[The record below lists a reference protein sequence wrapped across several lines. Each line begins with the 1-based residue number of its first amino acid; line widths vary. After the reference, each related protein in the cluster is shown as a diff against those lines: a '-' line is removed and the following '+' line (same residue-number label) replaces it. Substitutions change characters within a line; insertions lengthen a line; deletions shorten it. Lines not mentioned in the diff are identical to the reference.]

1 VPQLKSYF
9 VNEILSQSSLP
20 TRSKI
25 IHHLLSCAFLSFE
38 IYFNYELIEIIFS
51 VFSDQPIYRLKQTF
65 AHAET
70 QYPHQ
75 LQRFYDLTGQ
85 GCRNLKKLKA
95 QQSTPPVIPPL
106 GLYCGD
112 LRKLSNWPLVLE
124 MTYEPTMAAED
135 EQGGTKRKVSHHLNI
150 SILRSQSC
158 ILRDIQRAQEIPYR
172 FRSDERIQTD
182 LLNCPLYCMEEKV
195 LDARSLQLE

>member
-1 VPQLKSYF
+1 
-9 VNEILSQSSLP
+9 LSQSSLA
-20 TRSKI
+20 TRSKL

-65 AHAET
+65 AHVET

-75 LQRFYDLTGQ
+75 LQRFYDLAGQ

-124 MTYEPTMAAED
+124 MTHEQTSLGAAE
-135 EQGGTKRKVSHHLNI
+135 EQGAKRKSSPHLNI

-172 FRSDERIQTD
+172 FRYDEKIQSD
-182 LLNCPLYCMEEKV
+182 LVNCPLYCMDEKV